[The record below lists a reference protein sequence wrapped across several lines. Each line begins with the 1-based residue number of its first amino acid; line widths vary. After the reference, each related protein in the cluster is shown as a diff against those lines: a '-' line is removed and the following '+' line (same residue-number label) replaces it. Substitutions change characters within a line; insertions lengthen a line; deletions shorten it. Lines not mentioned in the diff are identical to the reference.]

1 MTTREDKILALTS
14 AASRLARLSRLRD
27 RDTEAAEAADAV
39 DKAVSDLATWPETIS
54 ADLICSVA
62 GYLMDRADALD
73 MIVKR
78 APAVTHELTL
88 IATGLRARAAILYR
102 EAKR

>member
-39 DKAVSDLATWPETIS
+39 DKAVSDLATWPIAETIS
-54 ADLICSVA
+54 ADLIFSVA
-62 GYLMDRADALD
+62 GYLMDRADAFD

-78 APAVTHELTL
+78 ESFGGMFSKSLPSGATATL
-88 IATGLRARAAILYR
+88 ASAS
-102 EAKR
+102 